1 MHQGIESSL
10 KAITENINL
19 ACASMKQSN
28 KFVKLVAVSKLQS
41 KETIQ
46 EAYNHGV
53 RDFGENYA
61 QELAQKSISS
71 HQDIVW
77 HFIGPIQTNKLK
89 LIAESADWVHSVD
102 RIKVAK
108 KLDEA
113 CRSFNKTMS
122 ILIQVNIDNEP
133 SKSGVKSEDVLTFAQ
148 EVNSHYP
155 NLALKGLMFMPK
167 MNTST
172 EDKLKTY
179 TKIQSLQNSLLE
191 ILPHCKELSLGTSGD
206 YEDAIKAGSSIV
218 RIGETL
224 LGPR

>member
-1 MHQGIESSL
+1 MHQDIESRL
-10 KAITENINL
+10 QTVLANIDL
-19 ACASMKQSN
+19 ARSN
-28 KFVKLVAVSKLQS
+28 TDQDVKLIAVSKLQPI
-41 KETIQ
+41 EIIQ
-46 EAYNHGV
+46 EAYNCGLKN
-53 RDFGENYA
+53 FGENYA
-61 QELAQKSISS
+61 QELSQKSSLC

-89 LIAESADWVHSVD
+89 LIAESANWVHSVD

-113 CRSFNKTMS
+113 CKSFNKTMS
-122 ILIQVNIDNEP
+122 VLIQVNIDNEP

-167 MNTST
+167 MNAST

-206 YEDAIKAGSSIV
+206 YEESIKAGSSMV

>member
-1 MHQGIESSL
+1 MHQNIESRL
-10 KAITENINL
+10 QAVLANIDL
-19 ACASMKQSN
+19 ARSSSGQD
-28 KFVKLVAVSKLQS
+28 VKLIAVSKLQS
-41 KETIQ
+41 IEIIQ
-46 EAYNHGV
+46 EAYDCGLKN
-53 RDFGENYA
+53 FGENYA
-61 QELAQKSISS
+61 QELSQKSSS
-71 HQDIVW
+71 CHQDIVW

-122 ILIQVNIDNEP
+122 VLIQVNIDNEP
-133 SKSGVKSEDVLTFAQ
+133 SKSGVKSQDVLTFAQ

-167 MNTST
+167 MNAST

-179 TKIQSLQNSLLE
+179 TNIQSLQDSLLE
-191 ILPHCKELSLGTSGD
+191 ILPDCKELSLGTSGD
-206 YEDAIKAGSSIV
+206 YEESIKAGSSMV

>member
-1 MHQGIESSL
+1 MHQNIESRL
-10 KAITENINL
+10 QTVLANIDL
-19 ACASMKQSN
+19 ARSSAGQD
-28 KFVKLVAVSKLQS
+28 VKLIAVSKLQS
-41 KETIQ
+41 IEVIQ
-46 EAYNHGV
+46 EAYECGLKN
-53 RDFGENYA
+53 FGENYA
-61 QELAQKSISS
+61 QELSQKSSS
-71 HQDIVW
+71 CHQDIVW

-122 ILIQVNIDNEP
+122 VLIQVNIDNEP
-133 SKSGVKSEDVLTFAQ
+133 SKSGVKSEDVLTFAK

-167 MNTST
+167 INAST

-179 TKIQSLQNSLLE
+179 TNIQSLQDSLLE

-206 YEDAIKAGSSIV
+206 YEESIKAGSSMV